1 MRLAYNMNGLRHLDL
16 FTAMHKIQEAGYDAI
31 ELSLHQRHL
40 HPFFTE
46 DVVVKKLKKELK
58 SANMK
63 PVCLA
68 TGAELLLSN
77 VKHEPSLI
85 SSVKS
90 GRNAR
95 ISLLQEAAKMAE
107 TLEIPIVNFS
117 SGYKHPLMSDEEAE
131 KYLIEGI
138 WKAAIGSGNV
148 IFAIEPEP
156 GMFIETTQ
164 QAIKLIKKAKVPNLK
179 LNMDL
184 GHVVC
189 CEDNV
194 QESLTKA
201 LPFTV
206 HIHIEDIKKKIH
218 RHLIPGTGDIDWM
231 MFAKCLKD
239 AKYEGYLSV
248 ELYDYDCIAEQAM
261 KESKDFILENNI
273 LN

>member
-1 MRLAYNMNGLRHLDL
+1 MRLSYNVNGLRNLDL
-16 FTAMHKIQEAGYDAI
+16 LTAIHRVQEAGYEAI

-40 HPFFTE
+40 HPFFTGE
-46 DVVVKKLKKELK
+46 EEIKKLTKELK
-58 SANMK
+58 NTKMK

-68 TGAELLLSN
+68 TGAELLLSS

-85 SSVKS
+85 APVKA

-107 TLEIPIVNFS
+107 TLEIPVVNFC
-117 SGYKHPLMSDEEAE
+117 SGYKSPLMSDEDAD

-138 WKAAIGSGNV
+138 WKAAIGAGNV

-164 QAIKLIKKAKVPNLK
+164 QAIALIKKAKVPNLK
-179 LNMDL
+179 LNVDL

-189 CEDNV
+189 CEENV

-201 LPFTV
+201 LPFTA
-206 HIHIEDIKKKIH
+206 HIHIEDIKGRTH
-218 RHLIPGTGDIDWM
+218 RHLIPGTGDIDWS
-231 MFAKCLKD
+231 MFAKCLED
-239 AKYEGYLSV
+239 AGYEGYLSV
-248 ELYDYDCIAEQAM
+248 ELYDYDSMADQAM
-261 KESKDFILENNI
+261 KESKDFILENKI